1 MSKRKVKS
9 DSRFIELSV
18 VHTVSKKDE
27 SFKKQ
32 IYARKWFEKDC
43 ITSVEEYVTAE
54 DKVAKSRSIVFD
66 KYSGRFYATWHAPED
81 IMKHLSPYSKN
92 IGFKK

>member
-1 MSKRKVKS
+1 MSRRKVKS
-9 DSRFIELSV
+9 DSRFIELSI
-18 VHTVSKKDE
+18 VHTVTKNDE

-43 ITSVEEYVTAE
+43 ITSVEEYITNE
-54 DKVAKSRSIVFD
+54 DTVAKSRSIVFD
-66 KYSGRFYATWHAPED
+66 KYSARFYATWHSPEE
-81 IMKHLSPYSKN
+81 IMKHLNPGNPY